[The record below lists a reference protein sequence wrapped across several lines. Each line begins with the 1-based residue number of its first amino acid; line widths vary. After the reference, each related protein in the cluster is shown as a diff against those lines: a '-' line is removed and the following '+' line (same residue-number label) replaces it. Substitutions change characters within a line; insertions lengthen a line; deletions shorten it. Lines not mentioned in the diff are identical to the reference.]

1 MIILDVQMPKMDGFE
16 VFEKL
21 RKEKSIQS
29 IPVIMLTGIRE
40 KTGIRFSADDI
51 HEFYGEKPNG
61 YAEKPISPEALLKT
75 VKEIL

>member
-1 MIILDVQMPKMDGFE
+1 MGSKKDGFE

-29 IPVIMLTGIRE
+29 IPVIMLKGIRE

-61 YAEKPISPEALLKT
+61 YVEKPISPETLLKT